1 MQSGNEF
8 RVQNHVRHGR
18 LVGMVVSCLV
28 LKTIYS
34 LSEES

>member
-18 LVGMVVSCLV
+18 LVGMVVSCLENHLQLV
-28 LKTIYS
+28 
-34 LSEES
+34 